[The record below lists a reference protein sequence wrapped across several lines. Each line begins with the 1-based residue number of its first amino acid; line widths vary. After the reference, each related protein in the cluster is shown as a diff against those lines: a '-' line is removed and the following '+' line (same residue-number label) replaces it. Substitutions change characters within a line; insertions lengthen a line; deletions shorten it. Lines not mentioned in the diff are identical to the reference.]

1 MTAAGGAGLLE
12 GGAGLLERA
21 LAYSL
26 GSVAAVTPAL
36 LPRPT
41 PCGEWDLRGLLHHLN
56 DSLAALHEAAHGG
69 RVALDPA
76 AVDDIPAADP
86 VRTFRE
92 RAVRLL
98 GAWSGTVGDDHD
110 RVVLVGDLP
119 LAAGMVA
126 ATGAVELAV
135 HGWDV
140 SQSCGQHRPIPDAL
154 ATELLEL
161 CPLLVPPAP
170 ASRCSPPGSSC
181 HPWPARATGWS
192 PSSAATPPPNAPLEV
207 GAADPFPPW
216 TVPLPVGAKRRSHA
230 GGALETDQTLGNRS
244 GSRFRR
250 LGWLVGTGGR

>member
-12 GGAGLLERA
+12 QALSYCLGAVG
-21 LAYSL
+21 
-26 GSVAAVTPAL
+26 AVTPAL

-76 AVDDIPAADP
+76 AGVGDIPAADP

-92 RAVRLL
+92 RAARLL
-98 GAWSGTVGDDHD
+98 GAWGGNAGDD

-119 LAAGMVA
+119 LAAGVVA

-181 HPWPARATGWS
+181 PPWPARATGWS

-216 TVPLPVGAKRRSHA
+216 TVQPFQHGVERAVRRA
-230 GGALETDQTLGNRS
+230 PT
-244 GSRFRR
+244 
-250 LGWLVGTGGR
+250 